1 MQADQGL
8 LVAWRG
14 FQGTV
19 KREARGQHFSMVLW
33 DADDLLDALF
43 DTYGSIRDD
52 VRSRLP
58 LQRVW
63 VLVQGEE

>member
-1 MQADQGL
+1 M
-8 LVAWRG
+8 AWRG

-19 KREARGQHFSMVLW
+19 RREAREQHFSMALW

-43 DTYGSIRDD
+43 DAYESIRDD

-58 LQRVW
+58 LERAW
-63 VLVQGEE
+63 VLVQDSE